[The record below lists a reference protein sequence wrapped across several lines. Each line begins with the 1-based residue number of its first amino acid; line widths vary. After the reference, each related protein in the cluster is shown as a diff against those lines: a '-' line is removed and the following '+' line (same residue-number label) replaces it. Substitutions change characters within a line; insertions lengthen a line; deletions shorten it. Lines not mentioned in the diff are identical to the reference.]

1 MTENP
6 SGFRVQ
12 LAPDEADNIQ
22 SLSGESSFLEKAWQ
36 RLVKIGLDESA
47 VRIATVFLTSLMMFG
62 VVFLMG
68 RFYVSTRGT
77 SAASR
82 AIDLS
87 VADPTPT
94 IMVLA
99 PPFLPGL
106 ETEAGDGISRNATL
120 HTILPSL
127 SRTEL
132 TTYTVQLGD
141 TLFNIAERFSLK
153 PETLLWGNRYTLGDD
168 PHTIFPGQVLTILP
182 VDGTLHRWSAGEGL
196 NGVSAFY
203 HVSPDVIVNYPGN
216 HLDPAALGDYSNPN
230 IPSGTLLIVPGGR
243 GEFPDWRTPRI
254 TRANPATATYVGPG
268 ACAEAYD
275 GVLGTLNFAW
285 PTINHY
291 LSGYDFS
298 PEANHFGID
307 LAGQA
312 GEPISA
318 TDNGVVVY
326 AGFND
331 LGYGEMVVI
340 DHGNGWQ
347 SLYAHLATVDV
358 SCGQEVYRGDKIGTM
373 GSTGLADG
381 VHLHF
386 ELRSDEFNRVNP
398 FDFLN

>member
-1 MTENP
+1 
-6 SGFRVQ
+6 
-12 LAPDEADNIQ
+12 
-22 SLSGESSFLEKAWQ
+22 
-36 RLVKIGLDESA
+36 
-47 VRIATVFLTSLMMFG
+47 MMFG

-87 VADPTPT
+87 VADPTPPT
-94 IMVLA
+94 KVLA

-243 GEFPDWRTPRI
+243 GEFPDWRTPAS
-254 TRANPATATYVGPG
+254 RANPATATYVGPG

-291 LSGYDFS
+291 LSGTTS
-298 PEANHFGID
+298 HLKPTTFGID

-331 LGYGEMVVI
+331 LG
-340 DHGNGWQ
+340 
-347 SLYAHLATVDV
+347 
-358 SCGQEVYRGDKIGTM
+358 
-373 GSTGLADG
+373 
-381 VHLHF
+381 
-386 ELRSDEFNRVNP
+386 
-398 FDFLN
+398 